1 MTVIEFPKRK
11 KVVDDKRAKLTE
23 LIDEL
28 NYLYDGLE
36 RAYQIVHKLEQDSD
50 TVEKVYNEVLRKYV
64 NEFQDHE
71 QIEVKFL
78 NYSTE
83 ANLVEDENG
92 KLRIVFPEDYHEEEH
107 PP

>member
-1 MTVIEFPKRK
+1 MTVIQFPGKK
-11 KVVDDKRAKLTE
+11 KVVDDKRAKLSE

-36 RAYQIVHKLEQDSD
+36 RAYQIIHKLEQDSD

-71 QIEVKFL
+71 QIEVRFL

-92 KLRIVFPEDYHEEEH
+92 NLRVVFPEDFNDELH
-107 PP
+107 

>member
-11 KVVDDKRAKLTE
+11 RVVDDKRAKLNE

-28 NYLYDGLE
+28 NYLYDNLE
-36 RAYQIVHKLEQDSD
+36 RAYQIIHKLEGDSD

-92 KLRIVFPEDYHEEEH
+92 NLRIVFPEDYNEEH
-107 PP
+107 PS

>member
-1 MTVIEFPKRK
+1 MTVIQFPKRK
-11 KVVDDKRAKLTE
+11 NDKRAKLTE

-36 RAYQIVHKLEQDSD
+36 RAYQIIHKLEQDSD

-71 QIEVKFL
+71 QIEVRFL

-92 KLRIVFPEDYHEEEH
+92 NLRIVFPEDYNEEH
-107 PP
+107 PS

>member
-11 KVVDDKRAKLTE
+11 RVVDDKRAKLEE
-23 LIDEL
+23 LIQEL
-28 NYLYDGLE
+28 NYYYDGLE
-36 RAYQIVHKLEQDSD
+36 RAYQIVHKLELESD

-71 QIEVKFL
+71 QIEVKYL

-92 KLRIVFPEDYHEEEH
+92 NLRVVFPEDFNDELH
-107 PP
+107 

>member
-1 MTVIEFPKRK
+1 MTVIQFPGKK
-11 KVVDDKRAKLTE
+11 KVVDDKRAKLAE

-36 RAYQIVHKLEQDSD
+36 RAYQIIHKLEQDSD

-71 QIEVKFL
+71 QIEVRFL

-92 KLRIVFPEDYHEEEH
+92 NLRVVFPEDFNDELH
-107 PP
+107 